1 MPRLGDTFHNVFDS
15 NGRFVGF
22 ANDVPRTK
30 ELIVKNL
37 QVKEAQAFRVK
48 MYQRPELLRRKLVKQ
63 PKIHFSYNNE
73 NLFIIDRRVCWDLI
87 RNFDPSINYRI
98 FLEMLDYFS
107 LYKILEDYL
116 LDFSDK
122 TISVWTMQSTEGH
135 TVITAIQRTEM
146 VSNLIHEEI
155 INYVKTKTQIDAHES
170 FFKVGKSVGSPKRV
184 SPTALKRFTD
194 VYLRI
199 IKADM
204 IFELQEQV
212 GDGYA
217 GGDTRVR
224 LKLLKEVDDGM
235 VQMMPMITFA
245 RNLESVD
252 SEILYGKLDDIINL
266 MNSTFV
272 KKESRHIEFRKK
284 GMMSEKE
291 WNTMQ
296 YLWFV
301 NSFSKVEE

>member
-1 MPRLGDTFHNVFDS
+1 MPRLGDTFHNVFGED
-15 NGRFVGF
+15 GKFVGF
-22 ANDVPRTK
+22 ADDVPATK
-30 ELIVKNL
+30 EVIVKNL
-37 QVKEAQAFRVK
+37 QVKEAHAFRV
-48 MYQRPELLRRKLVKQ
+48 QRYGERRRLVKQ
-63 PKIHFSYNNE
+63 PRIHLSYNKE

-87 RNFDPSINYRI
+87 RNFDPEIRYLR
-98 FLEMLDYFS
+98 FLEMLEYFS

-116 LDFSDK
+116 LDYHDK
-122 TISVWTMQSTEGH
+122 TISLWTMQSEQGH

-155 INYVKTKTQIDAHES
+155 INYVKSKTQIDAHES
-170 FFKVGKSVGSPKRV
+170 FFRVGKSVGTAQGV

-199 IKADM
+199 VKEDM
-204 IFELQEQV
+204 IFQLKEQV

-217 GGDTRVR
+217 GSFPRVE
-224 LKLLKEVDDGM
+224 LKLFKEVDGGL
-235 VQMMPMITFA
+235 VQMMPMITFS

-252 SEILYGKLDDIINL
+252 SEILYRKLNDVISL
-266 MNSTFV
+266 MTTTFV
-272 KKESRHIEFRKK
+272 KKANHHIKFKKK

-291 WNTMQ
+291 WNTIQ
-296 YLWFV
+296 YLWFT